1 MVISRVK
8 EYDTAGKTDY
18 SSKKKKKN
26 MRIKLYK
33 ETAEINN
40 KKF

>member
-18 SSKKKKKN
+18 SGNESQKN

-33 ETAEINN
+33 QTAEINN
-40 KKF
+40 KKI